1 MAFGTVLHCPGRQ
14 ARPPFNEV
22 RMRLTTIKLAGFK
35 SFVDPT
41 TLQLSSNMIGVVGP
55 NGCGKSNI
63 IDAIRWVMGESAAS
77 RLRGD
82 SLTDVIFS
90 GSSARKPV
98 GQATVELIF
107 DNSDGTVPGEYG
119 QYAEI
124 SVKRQVSR
132 DGQSA
137 YLLNGTRCRRRDITD
152 LFLGTGLGPRSYSII
167 EQGMISQIIEAHPDE
182 LRNHLEEA
190 AGISKY
196 KERRKETE
204 SRIKA
209 TRENLDRVRDVRDEV
224 DKQLEHLH
232 RQARAA
238 ERWKALKAEQTH
250 KEAALQ
256 ALEYRA
262 LQAQHAGAGA
272 GLSAAEIEIE
282 KQLASQRQIE
292 AQIEALRERH
302 VDANEH
308 LNAVQAQVYRVGAE
322 IARVEQQV
330 QHNRETG
337 ERLQRAL
344 GSAEQ
349 EHAGLAAQLST
360 DREQQTTLSE
370 ALAEGTPRLQALQEL
385 QEVTAEA
392 QRAAEAKLA
401 DWQQRWDTHTRNAGE
416 SNRAA
421 EVERTKLN
429 YLDRQ
434 GLDLSRRRE
443 ALETERQAV
452 DVAALEAAG
461 AQLRSA
467 HAEQHER
474 VETLGELL
482 DQHKASHEKALEEE
496 RQLQSVLNEARQQL
510 QAARGRQASLEAL
523 QHAALGQEESAA
535 SGWLTRFGLDAARR
549 LGAVLQVD
557 DGWESAVETVLAG
570 WLDGLLVDDLDS
582 LAAELG
588 NLGAADLALLSAG
601 GGGQGAEGT
610 LAACVH
616 GPAAVLPLLANVQ
629 VAATLDEARRRLGE
643 LGAQQSII
651 TRGGEWLAPQWA
663 RVRRAQ
669 GNHVGVLARERELRL
684 LTEQIATLEAQLET
698 AGGQLEQLRLRK
710 FATERARDDTQRELY
725 AAHRLQSELA
735 GQLQGHR
742 GKLETTRA
750 RAQKVAGELVDLAGQ
765 LEEMQ
770 SQARDART
778 RLDESVGVM
787 GDMEDQRRELENE
800 RRGLLEA
807 REEARMNARE
817 AADQSHSLALAL
829 ESRRSSLASLEQSL
843 ARMTAQLEQIAVR
856 RNELSAQLAAGSDPT
871 AELEGERQTYLEQRL
886 LVDKQLVEARRALED
901 CDQAIRQLEQNRQVL
916 EQTLTTLRAG
926 VSDQRLAAQA
936 LQLRAEQ
943 LAAAIA
949 AAGLDLEPLLA
960 ELAADIDAD
969 EWRTQL
975 ADLGQ
980 KIARLEPVNLAAI
993 QEHTEQSERKIY
1005 LDNQLADLV
1014 SALETLEGAIK
1025 KIDRETR
1032 QRFKETFDKVNAGV
1046 QELFPRLFGGG
1057 HAYLELTG
1065 DDLLNTGVS
1074 IMARPPGKRVSN
1086 ISLLSGG
1093 EKALTAVT
1101 LVFSIFGLNPAPF
1114 CLLDEV
1120 DAPLDEANVG
1130 RFSNLVAEMSE
1141 KVQFIFISH
1150 NKATMEAA
1158 TQLCGVTMR
1167 EPGVSR
1173 LVQVDLAEAAK
1184 LAGAA

>member
-1 MAFGTVLHCPGRQ
+1 
-14 ARPPFNEV
+14 
-22 RMRLTTIKLAGFK
+22 MRLSTIKLAGFK

-41 TLQLSSNMIGVVGP
+41 TLHLPSNMIGVVGP

-90 GSSARKPV
+90 GSNTRKPV

-107 DNSDGTVPGEYG
+107 DNADGSVQGEYG

-137 YLLNGTRCRRRDITD
+137 YFLNGARCRRRDITD

-167 EQGMISQIIEAHPDE
+167 EQGMISQIIEAHPEE
-182 LRNHLEEA
+182 LRMHLEEA

-224 DKQLEHLH
+224 DKQLEHLN

-238 ERWKALKAEQTH
+238 ERWKLLKEEQTR
-250 KEAALQ
+250 KDGELR
-256 ALEYRA
+256 ALEYRS
-262 LQAQHAGAGA
+262 LKSQHDGEGE

-282 KQLASQRQIE
+282 KQLADQRQIE
-292 AQIEALRERH
+292 AQLESVRERH
-302 VDANEH
+302 TDASEH
-308 LNAVQAQVYRVGAE
+308 LNAVQADVYKVGAE

-330 QHNRETG
+330 RYNKETA
-337 ERLQRAL
+337 ERLQRAH
-344 GSAEQ
+344 GDAER
-349 EHAGLAAQLST
+349 EHVDLATHITT
-360 DREQQTTLSE
+360 DHEQVETLRL
-370 ALAEGTPRLQALQEL
+370 ALAEGEPKLEALQQL
-385 QEVTAEA
+385 QDDTSEA
-392 QRAAEAKLA
+392 QRSTEAKLA
-401 DWQQRWDTHTRNAGE
+401 DWQQHWDSHTRNAGE
-416 SNRAA
+416 SHRAA

-434 GLDLSRRRE
+434 AIDLARRRE
-443 ALETERQAV
+443 ALETEQKAT
-452 DVAALEAAG
+452 DMAALDAAG
-461 AQLRSA
+461 EQLTNEHESQR
-467 HAEQHER
+467 ER
-474 VETLGELL
+474 VETLGILL
-482 DQHKASHEKALEEE
+482 DQHKSRHEKVLEDE
-496 RQLQSVLNEARQQL
+496 RQVQSTLNDSRQQL
-510 QAARGRQASLEAL
+510 QAARGRHASLEAL
-523 QHAALGQEESAA
+523 QNAALGQDESAA
-535 SGWLTRFGLDAARR
+535 SGWLARLGLDRSRR
-549 LGAVLQVD
+549 LGESLQVE
-557 DGWESAVETVLAG
+557 DGWETAVETALSG
-570 WLDGLLVDDLDS
+570 FLDSVLVD
-582 LAAELG
+582 
-588 NLGAADLALLSAG
+588 GAHALSPEFSALENADVALLDAIEG
-601 GGGQGAEGT
+601 GASTAGT
-610 LAACVH
+610 LAAQVR
-616 GPAAVLPLLANVQ
+616 GPAAAMAILGQVLTVPSLDQARQRIASLAPSQSVIT
-629 VAATLDEARRRLGE
+629 AA
-643 LGAQQSII
+643 
-651 TRGGEWLAPQWA
+651 GEWLGAGWA

-669 GNHVGVLARERELRL
+669 GSQVGVLARERELRTL
-684 LTEQIATLEAQLET
+684 VEQIAMLEAQLDE
-698 AGGQLEQLRLRK
+698 ASEQLDRLLTSK
-710 FATERARDDTQRELY
+710 FEAERVRDDAQRELY
-725 AAHRLQSELA
+725 SAHRRQSELA
-735 GQLQGHR
+735 GQLQSHR
-742 GKLETTRA
+742 GKLETARA
-750 RAQKVAGELVDLAGQ
+750 RAEKVSGELADLSRQIDELQGQ
-765 LEEMQ
+765 TRE
-770 SQARDART
+770 ARG
-778 RLDESVGVM
+778 RLDESVGLM
-787 GDMEDQRRELENE
+787 GDLEDQRRELENV

-817 AADQSHSLALAL
+817 AAEQSHSLALAL
-829 ESRRSSLASLEQSL
+829 ESKRSSLSSLEQTL
-843 ARMTAQLEQIAVR
+843 ARMHTQLRQIEAR
-856 RNELSAQLAAGSDPT
+856 RNEITEQLAAGSDPI
-871 AELEGERQTYLEQRL
+871 AELASERQAYLDQRL

-901 CDQAIRQLEQNRQVL
+901 CDIEFRKLEQQRHL
-916 EQTLTTLRAG
+916 AEQGLANLREG
-926 VSDQRLAAQA
+926 LSQKRLAAQA
-936 LQLRAEQ
+936 LQLRADQ
-943 LAAAIA
+943 LAEAIA
-949 AAGLDLEPLLA
+949 ASGLELETLLA
-960 ELAADIDAD
+960 ELAPDIDAD
-969 EWRTQL
+969 QWRSQL
-975 ADLGQ
+975 GEIGQ
-980 KIARLEPVNLAAI
+980 KIARIEPVNLAAI
-993 QEHTEQSERKIY
+993 LEHAEQSERKTY

-1065 DDLLNTGVS
+1065 DDLLNTGVT
-1074 IMARPPGKRVSN
+1074 IMARPPGKRPTN

-1093 EKALTAVT
+1093 EKALTAVA
-1101 LVFSIFGLNPAPF
+1101 LVFAIFGLNPAPF

-1130 RFSNLVAEMSE
+1130 RFSGLVREMSE
-1141 KVQFIFISH
+1141 HVQFIFISH